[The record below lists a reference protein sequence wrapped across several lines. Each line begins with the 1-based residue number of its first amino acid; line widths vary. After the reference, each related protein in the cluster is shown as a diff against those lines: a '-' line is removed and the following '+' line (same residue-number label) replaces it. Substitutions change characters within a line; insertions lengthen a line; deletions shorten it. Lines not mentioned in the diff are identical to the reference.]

1 MSRKVILSLVAACLI
16 AALPAGADTVKKSK
30 AKQGT
35 STMKTRVWTETSRL
49 ASLLQDVQTTV
60 SLSGGSWKTV
70 ANEANALANKVYGHT
85 SGSSA
90 ARALAK
96 DLRMH
101 VRELH
106 KAAME
111 GDADEARRHARE
123 ALPFAYKL
131 IDWST
136 PPMATT

>member
-1 MSRKVILSLVAACLI
+1 MQRKVVLILVAAFLI
-16 AALPAGADTVKKSK
+16 AALPAAA
-30 AKQGT
+30 AKT
-35 STMKTRVWTETSRL
+35 TKSTMKTRVWTETTRL
-49 ASLLQDVQTTV
+49 ASLLQDVQTNV
-60 SLSGGSWKTV
+60 SLSGDSWKRI

-85 SGSSA
+85 SGNSA

-106 KAAME
+106 KAAMN
-111 GDADEARRHARE
+111 GDASEAKRHAKE

-131 IDWST
+131 IDWGA
-136 PPMATT
+136 PPA